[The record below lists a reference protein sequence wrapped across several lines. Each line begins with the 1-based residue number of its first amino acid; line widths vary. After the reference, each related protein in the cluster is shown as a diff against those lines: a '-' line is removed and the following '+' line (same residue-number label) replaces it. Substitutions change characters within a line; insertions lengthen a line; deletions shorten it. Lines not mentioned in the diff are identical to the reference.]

1 MLKKRFPIL
10 QTTTDPTFGIT
21 TQKKIILAC
30 CILHN
35 YLMGLDPD
43 QNLIDEVH
51 RELTNQRGFEQGHQ
65 ARREDNNDTA
75 RGEQI
80 RDNIAA
86 SMWLNY

>member
-1 MLKKRFPIL
+1 
-10 QTTTDPTFGIT
+10 
-21 TQKKIILAC
+21 
-30 CILHN
+30 
-35 YLMGLDPD
+35 MGLDPD
-43 QNLIDEVH
+43 QNLIAEVH
-51 RELTNQRGFEQGHQ
+51 RELTNQRGSQEGHQ